1 MVTEGKLFNTPLAR
15 YRLGSTLVW
24 FGVFTWVPF
33 IFLRVVGQRPSFW
46 WFLPFHLVG
55 VIVGSRLRAHA
66 RKELGTALVKKDL
79 WRVIG
84 HGLIW
89 LGIGVWVPYFY
100 LKLIL
105 GEAVDVVIFL
115 PYHLTGVLGGVLTLV
130 VGSFVSKRSETSA

>member
-1 MVTEGKLFNTPLAR
+1 
-15 YRLGSTLVW
+15 
-24 FGVFTWVPF
+24 
-33 IFLRVVGQRPSFW
+33 VGQRPSLW

-66 RKELGTALVKKDL
+66 RKELETVLVKKDL

-100 LKLIL
+100 LKLVL
-105 GEAVDVVIFL
+105 GVAVDVVIFL
-115 PYHLTGVLGGVLTLV
+115 PYHLTGVLGGVLMLV